1 VYEFLIGFI
10 LILFPVFAE
19 SVPDYQKPFAPIYT
33 DKPVYSWTDKII
45 ISINA
50 PSWNSSPNQIDSIGQ
65 SQSHSIKISSGENF
79 LEPYRLTETS
89 SNSGIFSG
97 EVILTGFLHD
107 VNGDGIF
114 DTNPKTFGTGPTNGF
129 LESDVDDS
137 ISISFEFAD
146 GVVLVESVPVNWNHG
161 TIKFSKDTFLSND
174 LIQVRVIDSDLNL
187 NPEMIDTVDIEIFS
201 DSDASG
207 LSITAIETSERSGNF
222 ISTFSLSQNTSSGNV
237 LYAIPGD
244 TIMAQYDDYTLPKPF
259 SKSDS
264 QSVETSAVVDY
275 YISSINRIHVL
286 PIFLSDGF
294 GNPVTSFLPD
304 IQMQMVGTI
313 ENEIIYDQEFIYFFQ
328 IKNSKDTIISLSW
341 IQGKLSPNQILE
353 ISQSWIAPNSDNYV
367 LETYVW
373 NSLNELIPLSPPSY
387 TSINIQWSFLSQF
400 WYLFKKIIF
409 KLIF

>member
-1 VYEFLIGFI
+1 MYEFLIGFI

-387 TSINIQWSFLSQF
+387 TSINIQ
-400 WYLFKKIIF
+400 
-409 KLIF
+409 